1 MEVHHHPHTEGLPA
15 GQAGK
20 RLKHYLF
27 EFFMLFLAV
36 FCGFLA
42 ENIRE
47 HEVEKRKGEQYIL
60 SFSEDLKKD
69 TVQCDLSIVELT
81 ENMTVLKNMT
91 ACFNTLKENI
101 HATDCLKEIIHNA
114 SGFKDFIYTDRTI
127 QQLKN
132 AGGLRLIKDKEI
144 ADSIIDYDAM
154 VREMQIH
161 QGVLE
166 NLEQITRNAHN
177 SMVDFI
183 HLDSLM
189 RRRQTND
196 LFLLSKDPA
205 ELNKYF
211 NVINDF
217 RAGLR
222 GQLKWMY
229 QIRDKA
235 IRLLELLHKKGYN

>member
-1 MEVHHHPHTEGLPA
+1 MEAHHHPHTE
-15 GQAGK
+15 GK

-36 FCGFLA
+36 FFGFLA

-47 HEVEKRKGEQYIL
+47 HEVEKKKGEQYIL

-69 TVQCDLSIVELT
+69 TVQCNVSIAELT
-81 ENMTVLKNMT
+81 EAMMVLNNMT

-101 HATDCLKEIIHNA
+101 HATDCLKEIILNA

-144 ADSIIDYDAM
+144 ADSIIDYDAI

-166 NLEQITRNAHN
+166 NFQLITRNAHN

-183 HLDSLM
+183 HLDSL
-189 RRRQTND
+189 RKRRQTND
-196 LFLLSKDPA
+196 LFLLSKDPS

-211 NVINDF
+211 NVMNDF
-217 RAGLR
+217 RIGLQ
-222 GQLKWMY
+222 GQLIWMH